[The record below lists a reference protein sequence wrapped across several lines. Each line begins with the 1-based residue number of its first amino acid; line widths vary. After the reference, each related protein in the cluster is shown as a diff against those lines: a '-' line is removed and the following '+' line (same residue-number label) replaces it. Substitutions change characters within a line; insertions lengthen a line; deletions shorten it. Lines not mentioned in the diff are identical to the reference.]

1 MKNCVLSKWKWKCKC
16 KKKYWKWKW
25 NYKNAK
31 SNETDNIGNCC
42 VLVIWGI
49 YKVMKEAWK
58 KSIPQLNC
66 SVQAWNFSGF
76 HSYLVS
82 FMPMIQVGHNVYIK
96 KGILVLRHQHVI
108 RLVLILVDLLYQLVV
123 WLILTV

>member
-1 MKNCVLSKWKWKCKC
+1 MCFQNENENV
-16 KKKYWKWKW
+16 
-25 NYKNAK
+25 NAK
-31 SNETDNIGNCC
+31 KSSENENETIKMPSQMKQITLENCC

-82 FMPMIQVGHNVYIK
+82 FMLMIQVGHNVYVK
-96 KGILVLRHQHVI
+96 KGILILRHQHVI
-108 RLVLILVDLLYQLVV
+108 RLVLILVDLLYELVV